1 MALLFGRERDLTA
14 PAAVLGLAHHR
25 AGRMEEAAACY
36 DACLADEPDHPRLLG
51 LLGQA
56 QIACGKF
63 ADGLRHLG
71 RAHALMPDHDETLL
85 AFANA
90 TARGGDYPA
99 ALGLYRALLSRS
111 PQSLAG
117 AQNMIAVLRALG
129 DFTAMAQA
137 AKAALFYHPGQAQLR
152 LALAL
157 ADLRGREVEGALA
170 RLDDVLREYPD
181 LAEAHFLRGTAL
193 NMMGRS
199 EEAVDAFYCTLAL
212 APDHAPAHLNMGNAC
227 ADLERPDLA
236 VEYARKALA
245 IDPGLVEAYASLG
258 YFYTRLCRLDEAMAA
273 CRTAL
278 LIAPDHVQAHWN
290 LGIAALLAGDWELGW
305 RQYEWRKRPE
315 LYAEHFRIPEG
326 EEWRGG
332 PLAGRTLTICAE
344 QGLGDAI
351 HLARY
356 FPLLRARGA
365 RLILS
370 CAQPLLRLLASH
382 PDLCAVQDR
391 AQPLPAADLWVDQM
405 SLPGLLATRVDGV
418 PGASAYL
425 CADPVLVDRWRARL
439 PGGRKIG
446 LVWAGNALHSNDRR
460 RSMPSAMLEPL
471 LEAGDA
477 QFVSLQLGR
486 EFPARWQGRVF
497 DAAPW
502 LDDFAETAACV
513 SCLDL
518 VIAVDTST
526 AHLCGALGRD
536 VWVMLPFSPDWRW
549 LLGRSDTPWYRSMRL
564 FRQKHAG
571 DWGGVIE
578 DVTRALKGLLGDVGC

>member
-1 MALLFGRERDLTA
+1 
-14 PAAVLGLAHHR
+14 
-25 AGRMEEAAACY
+25 
-36 DACLADEPDHPRLLG
+36 
-51 LLGQA
+51 
-56 QIACGKF
+56 
-63 ADGLRHLG
+63 
-71 RAHALMPDHDETLL
+71 
-85 AFANA
+85 
-90 TARGGDYPA
+90 
-99 ALGLYRALLSRS
+99 
-111 PQSLAG
+111 
-117 AQNMIAVLRALG
+117 
-129 DFTAMAQA
+129 
-137 AKAALFYHPGQAQLR
+137 
-152 LALAL
+152 
-157 ADLRGREVEGALA
+157 
-170 RLDDVLREYPD
+170 
-181 LAEAHFLRGTAL
+181 
-193 NMMGRS
+193 
-199 EEAVDAFYCTLAL
+199 
-212 APDHAPAHLNMGNAC
+212 
-227 ADLERPDLA
+227 
-236 VEYARKALA
+236 
-245 IDPGLVEAYASLG
+245 
-258 YFYTRLCRLDEAMAA
+258 
-273 CRTAL
+273 
-278 LIAPDHVQAHWN
+278 
-290 LGIAALLAGDWELGW
+290 
-305 RQYEWRKRPE
+305 
-315 LYAEHFRIPEG
+315 
-326 EEWRGG
+326 
-332 PLAGRTLTICAE
+332 
-344 QGLGDAI
+344 
-351 HLARY
+351 
-356 FPLLRARGA
+356 
-365 RLILS
+365 
-370 CAQPLLRLLASH
+370 
-382 PDLCAVQDR
+382 
-391 AQPLPAADLWVDQM
+391 M